1 MSGNVLNLD
10 DHRPTLGYVSR
21 DPVLRATSKLPR
33 TADLETR
40 LQALIAAGATDRQ
53 LEIYRHGFLIGAEQ
67 ASV

>member
-1 MSGNVLNLD
+1 MTNNLVNLD

-21 DPVLRATSKLPR
+21 DPMLRAISKMPR
-33 TADLETR
+33 TTDLETR